1 MRRPSIIFFFLV
13 LLGGNFFSHF
23 GAFSI
28 FLNVN
33 IYLGGLF
40 GVNFHWITP
49 SMILM
54 VLLWGYFWVIFGFLK
69 FSNCF
74 WNKNIWFWM
83 GLFIVTI
90 SLENWFY
97 DFFYCFVGLFFC
109 HIWGFEIFKDVFELR
124 MYDFWGYIQ
133 WHLFIGV
140 LLLGFF
146 FVFNSLRGN
155 FLNNFLI
162 LIFF

>member
-23 GAFSI
+23 GVFSI

-74 WNKNIWFWM
+74 WNENIWFWM

-97 DFFYCFVGLFFC
+97 DFFYCFAGLFFV
-109 HIWGFEIFKDVFELR
+109 IFEVLKFSK
-124 MYDFWGYIQ
+124 MYLNWECMTF
-133 WHLFIGV
+133 GV
-140 LLLGFF
+140 TFSDTYLLGYSF
-146 FVFNSLRGN
+146 
-155 FLNNFLI
+155 
-162 LIFF
+162 